1 MSSKKYRI
9 LLNDD
14 DRAKL
19 EKVGRSSRR
28 SPREKLRARILLLAD
43 ESGPNPNPNPNQN
56 AVSLVPLVPLV
67 PLSDSHIAKSLRCA
81 PVTVSKLRNR
91 AAVRGAVESV
101 SHKPQQNRKAHALDG
116 EKEAQLIA
124 TVCSAPPMGRKRWTL
139 RLIKD
144 RLIEREVVESI
155 GCETIRRTLK
165 KTNSVTQA

>member
-9 LLNDD
+9 SLSDD
-14 DRAKL
+14 ERAKL

-43 ESGPNPNPNPNQN
+43 ESDPNQN
-56 AVSLVPLVPLV
+56 PVSANSA
-67 PLSDSHIAKSLRCA
+67 SDSHIAKQVRCA
-81 PVTVSKLRNR
+81 PLTVSKLRNR
-91 AAVRGAVESV
+91 AVVRGAVESV
-101 SHKPQQNRKAHALDG
+101 LHKPQQNRKAHALDG

-165 KTNSVTQA
+165 KTN

>member
-9 LLNDD
+9 SLSDD
-14 DRAKL
+14 ERAKL

-43 ESGPNPNPNPNQN
+43 ESDPNQN
-56 AVSLVPLVPLV
+56 PVSANSA
-67 PLSDSHIAKSLRCA
+67 SDSHIAKQVRCA
-81 PVTVSKLRNR
+81 PLTVSKLRNR
-91 AAVRGAVESV
+91 AVVRGAVESV
-101 SHKPQQNRKAHALDG
+101 LHKPQQNRKAHALDG

>member
-14 DRAKL
+14 ERAKL

-28 SPREKLRARILLLAD
+28 SAREKLRARILLLAD
-43 ESGPNPNPNPNQN
+43 ESDPNQNPNEN
-56 AVSLVPLVPLV
+56 AVSLVY
-67 PLSDSHIAKSLRCA
+67 LSDSHIAKSLRCA
-81 PVTVSKLRNR
+81 PITVSKLRNR
-91 AAVRGAVESV
+91 AAVRGVVESV
-101 SHKPQQNRKAHALDG
+101 SHKFQQNRKDHALDG

-124 TVCSAPPMGRKRWTL
+124 TVCSAPPTGRKRWTL

-144 RLIEREVVESI
+144 RLIERSVVESI

-165 KTNSVTQA
+165 KTS

>member
-9 LLNDD
+9 SLSQDE
-14 DRAKL
+14 RAKL

-43 ESGPNPNPNPNQN
+43 ESDPNP
-56 AVSLVPLVPLV
+56 VSDNSP
-67 PLSDSHIAKSLRCA
+67 SDSYIAKQVRCA
-81 PVTVSKLRNR
+81 PLTVSKLRNR

-101 SHKPQQNRKAHALDG
+101 FHKPQQNRKARALDG

-124 TVCSAPPMGRKRWTL
+124 TVCSVPPAGRKRWTL

-144 RLIEREVVESI
+144 RLIERSVVESI

-165 KTNSVTQA
+165 KTN

>member
-9 LLNDD
+9 SLSHDE
-14 DRAKL
+14 RTQL
-19 EKVGRSSRR
+19 EKVERSSRR

-43 ESGPNPNPNPNQN
+43 ERNPNP
-56 AVSLVPLVPLV
+56 VSAGSASVGSLSGSH
-67 PLSDSHIAKSLRCA
+67 SDSHIATQLRCA
-81 PVTVSKLRNR
+81 PLTVSKLRNR

-101 SHKPQQNRKAHALDG
+101 SHKVQQNRKALALDG

-124 TVCSAPPMGRKRWTL
+124 TVCSAPTMGRKRWTL

-144 RLIEREVVESI
+144 RLIERAVVESI

-165 KTNSVTQA
+165 KTN